1 MYRILG
7 NFSVIKGSHEKI
19 SLSKSFAL
27 WAFHENI
34 THGENMEE
42 YGRDWR
48 IRSYTM
54 MAGLSKQLDYTEV
67 TVQSS
72 FGALLQR
79 ASWHSMGDCALG
91 MRS

>member
-54 MAGLSKQLDYTEV
+54 MAGLVQ
-67 TVQSS
+67 TV
-72 FGALLQR
+72 GLYCPCG
-79 ASWHSMGDCALG
+79 SWDV
-91 MRS
+91 